1 MISFDSLR
9 EKTLTPAEKKKR
21 EEIAKA
27 IEKDDPDMPMDKKM
41 AIATATAKRVA
52 EFNEKL
58 DLVLTVKG
66 DKNVAL
72 AKTAMKKFR
81 GISVLRQGK
90 VKSGQV
96 AVFGGDEKQLQKMQ
110 SALAG
115 QIKGLDMVSTHETAI
130 AEDVNEAIDFFKV
143 AKEFEQYARKHGG
156 IDKKDFMRVAQFVRQ
171 LGKESDVN
179 KQDRTF
185 IQMKHFIDKM
195 DTDPRDGVITLFKKN
210 GMVKNNRLVREYGG
224 PKISRAD
231 YLKKGKE
238 YHAEGFTPK
247 EIKMAI
253 GVASDKRYAGG
264 NYTGAVKAI
273 EKIKKGLSKHK
284 QVAAVLRSKNEAVSP
299 AQQAAIAISKKERGE
314 KPKNECASEVDFKP
328 HMMYN
333 PKTGEGVMAKT
344 YADHIRLDKKGYTHE
359 KPKETV
365 KESMLN
371 ELAMPR
377 KDFDKLKKGDEVTIT
392 YDSSIRKGTTTTF
405 VVKGK
410 SRSAKYNVDKVSMLP
425 KGKTGGMKYFLYSR
439 GGKDATLA
447 LGDMGA
453 VMTKIVKE
461 QVGVPFS
468 QIRER
473 KDDYPLYH
481 KTYSSAM
488 AAAYAYAKKK
498 GYEVDPDDIDSK
510 VATGPRKPSSGKTNS
525 FTLKL
530 KGEKRRMLA
539 VQVTNLDNKRYELN
553 TYIT

>member
-1 MISFDSLR
+1 MRSFDSLR

-27 IEKDDPDMPMDKKM
+27 IEKDNPDMPMDKKM
-41 AIATATAKRVA
+41 AIATAQAK
-52 EFNEKL
+52 
-58 DLVLTVKG
+58 
-66 DKNVAL
+66 
-72 AKTAMKKFR
+72 
-81 GISVLRQGK
+81 K
-90 VKSGQV
+90 V
-96 AVFGGDEKQLQKMQ
+96 
-110 SALAG
+110 
-115 QIKGLDMVSTHETAI
+115 
-130 AEDVNEAIDFFKV
+130 
-143 AKEFEQYARKHGG
+143 
-156 IDKKDFMRVAQFVRQ
+156 
-171 LGKESDVN
+171 
-179 KQDRTF
+179 
-185 IQMKHFIDKM
+185 
-195 DTDPRDGVITLFKKN
+195 
-210 GMVKNNRLVREYGG
+210 
-224 PKISRAD
+224 
-231 YLKKGKE
+231 
-238 YHAEGFTPK
+238 AEGFTPK

-333 PKTGEGVMAKT
+333 PKTGESVMAKT
-344 YADHIRLDKKGYTHE
+344 YADHIRLDKKGYTHK

-410 SRSAKYNVDKVSMLP
+410 SRSAKYNVDKIQMYP
-425 KGKTGGMKYFLYSR
+425 KGKPGGMKYFLYSR

-447 LGDMGA
+447 LGDMAA

-461 QVGVPFS
+461 EVGKPFS
-468 QIRER
+468 QIREAYYR
-473 KDDYPLYH
+473 GQRRATPKKQEPPKMGSKSSSGYDLYH
-481 KTYSSAM
+481 KSYSAAM
-488 AAAYAYAKKK
+488 QHAYAWAKKK
-498 GYEVDPDDIDSK
+498 GHEVDMDDVDRQ
-510 VATGPRKPSSGKTNS
+510 VAMGPKKPSDGKTNS

-530 KGEKRRMLA
+530 KDNPKKKLA
-539 VQVTNLDNKRYELN
+539 VQVYGMGGGKYELN

>member
-1 MISFDSLR
+1 MRSFDSLR

-27 IEKDDPDMPMDKKM
+27 IEKDNPDMPMDKKM
-41 AIATATAKRVA
+41 AIATAQAK
-52 EFNEKL
+52 
-58 DLVLTVKG
+58 
-66 DKNVAL
+66 
-72 AKTAMKKFR
+72 
-81 GISVLRQGK
+81 K
-90 VKSGQV
+90 V
-96 AVFGGDEKQLQKMQ
+96 
-110 SALAG
+110 
-115 QIKGLDMVSTHETAI
+115 
-130 AEDVNEAIDFFKV
+130 
-143 AKEFEQYARKHGG
+143 
-156 IDKKDFMRVAQFVRQ
+156 
-171 LGKESDVN
+171 
-179 KQDRTF
+179 
-185 IQMKHFIDKM
+185 
-195 DTDPRDGVITLFKKN
+195 
-210 GMVKNNRLVREYGG
+210 
-224 PKISRAD
+224 
-231 YLKKGKE
+231 
-238 YHAEGFTPK
+238 AEGFTPK

-333 PKTGEGVMAKT
+333 PKTGESVMAKT

-410 SRSAKYNVDKVSMLP
+410 SRSAKYNVDKIQMYP
-425 KGKTGGMKYFLYSR
+425 KGKPGGMKYFLYSR

-447 LGDMGA
+447 LGDMAA

-461 QVGVPFS
+461 EVGKPFS
-468 QIRER
+468 QIREAYYR
-473 KDDYPLYH
+473 GQRRATPKKQEPPKMGSKSSSGYDLYH
-481 KTYSSAM
+481 KSYSAAM
-488 AAAYAYAKKK
+488 QHAYAWAKKK
-498 GYEVDPDDIDSK
+498 GHEVDMDDVDRQ
-510 VATGPRKPSSGKTNS
+510 VAMGPKKPSDGKTNS

-530 KGEKRRMLA
+530 KDNPKKKLA
-539 VQVTNLDNKRYELN
+539 VQVYGMGGGKYELN

>member
-1 MISFDSLR
+1 MRSFDSLR

-52 EFNEKL
+52 
-58 DLVLTVKG
+58 
-66 DKNVAL
+66 
-72 AKTAMKKFR
+72 
-81 GISVLRQGK
+81 
-90 VKSGQV
+90 
-96 AVFGGDEKQLQKMQ
+96 
-110 SALAG
+110 
-115 QIKGLDMVSTHETAI
+115 
-130 AEDVNEAIDFFKV
+130 
-143 AKEFEQYARKHGG
+143 
-156 IDKKDFMRVAQFVRQ
+156 
-171 LGKESDVN
+171 
-179 KQDRTF
+179 
-185 IQMKHFIDKM
+185 
-195 DTDPRDGVITLFKKN
+195 
-210 GMVKNNRLVREYGG
+210 EYGG

-333 PKTGEGVMAKT
+333 PKTGEGVKANT

-359 KPKETV
+359 KPKGTV

-377 KDFDKLKKGDEVTIT
+377 KDFDKLNKGDEVTIT

-410 SRSAKYNVDKVSMLP
+410 SRSAKYNVDKIQMYP
-425 KGKTGGMKYFLYSR
+425 KGKPGGMKYFLYSR

-447 LGDMGA
+447 LGDMAA

-461 QVGVPFS
+461 GVELEEMNVSKQTNKELMMFYRKYKGKKGEIIRSVTKELIKRGLIKEEEVGKTLS
-468 QIRER
+468 QIREAYYRGQR
-473 KDDYPLYH
+473 KATPKKQEPPKMGSKSSSGYDLYH
-481 KTYSSAM
+481 KSYSAAM
-488 AAAYAYAKKK
+488 QHAYAWAKKK
-498 GYEVDPDDIDSK
+498 GHEVDMDDVDRQ
-510 VATGPRKPSSGKTNS
+510 VAMGPKKPSDGKTNS

-530 KGEKRRMLA
+530 KNNPKKKLA
-539 VQVTNLDNKRYELN
+539 VQVYGMGGGKYELN

>member
-1 MISFDSLR
+1 MRSFDSLR

-52 EFNEKL
+52 
-58 DLVLTVKG
+58 
-66 DKNVAL
+66 
-72 AKTAMKKFR
+72 
-81 GISVLRQGK
+81 
-90 VKSGQV
+90 
-96 AVFGGDEKQLQKMQ
+96 
-110 SALAG
+110 
-115 QIKGLDMVSTHETAI
+115 
-130 AEDVNEAIDFFKV
+130 
-143 AKEFEQYARKHGG
+143 
-156 IDKKDFMRVAQFVRQ
+156 
-171 LGKESDVN
+171 
-179 KQDRTF
+179 
-185 IQMKHFIDKM
+185 
-195 DTDPRDGVITLFKKN
+195 
-210 GMVKNNRLVREYGG
+210 EYGG

-410 SRSAKYNVDKVSMLP
+410 SRSAKYNVDKIQMYP
-425 KGKTGGMKYFLYSR
+425 KGKPGGMKYFLYSR

-447 LGDMGA
+447 LGDMAA

-461 QVGVPFS
+461 EVGKPFS
-468 QIRER
+468 QIREAYYR
-473 KDDYPLYH
+473 GQRRATPKKQEPPKMGSKSSSGYDLYH
-481 KTYSSAM
+481 KSYSAAM
-488 AAAYAYAKKK
+488 QHAYAWAKKK
-498 GYEVDPDDIDSK
+498 GHEVDMDDVDRQ
-510 VATGPRKPSSGKTNS
+510 VAMGPKKPSDGKTNS

-530 KGEKRRMLA
+530 KDNPKKKLA
-539 VQVTNLDNKRYELN
+539 VQVYGMGGGKYELN